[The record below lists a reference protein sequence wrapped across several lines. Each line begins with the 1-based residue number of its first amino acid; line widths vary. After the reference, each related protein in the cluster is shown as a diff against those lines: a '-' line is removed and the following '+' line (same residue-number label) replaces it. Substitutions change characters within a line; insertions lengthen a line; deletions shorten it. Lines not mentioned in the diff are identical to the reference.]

1 MENTIE
7 SKQEYLS
14 KEILD
19 KGYNSDKFLTLLK
32 SKKGENGDN
41 LDKWTPEELEE
52 AVKQF
57 QRDNGAEGEEDQ
69 PKKTE
74 AQTEP
79 QMSERP
85 KEENPFSHQVTNTMQ
100 SQDIPSSYR
109 TGRLTTNFVNMEEEV
124 SCQLPEQTELSGIDD
139 LDIKLSL

>member
-57 QRDNGAEGEEDQ
+57 QKENGGEEE
-69 PKKTE
+69 PKATD

-79 QMSERP
+79 HMSERP
-85 KEENPFSHQVTNTMQ
+85 KEENPFGNQVTDTIQ
-100 SQDIPSSYR
+100 SQEIPSSYR

-124 SCQLPEQTELSGIDD
+124 TCQLPEQTELSGIDD